1 MSQVVGSLSPIDMQV
16 SRFSHYVLRTHL
28 FRSLYAKNDV
38 LKEATLYFIVSDKLV
53 LLRRTYLP
61 VVRSNYC
68 FEAKTLHRLL
78 PPGLMLNS
86 HCILDTHDA
95 FFARKD
101 IFFSWV

>member
-53 LLRRTYLP
+53 LLRSTYPRRAVELLL
-61 VVRSNYC
+61 RSENSPPASPSW
-68 FEAKTLHRLL
+68 FDAKFTLH
-78 PPGLMLNS
+78 P
-86 HCILDTHDA
+86 
-95 FFARKD
+95 
-101 IFFSWV
+101 